1 MSSEEKDIG
10 KHETGGIQVMSPPDN
25 DDFYDPSKES
35 AWTRAGLTF
44 ESFKRA
50 PGVTK

>member
-1 MSSEEKDIG
+1 MSEEKDIG
-10 KHETGGIQVMSPPDN
+10 GKIETGGIQVMSPPDH
-25 DDFYDPSKES
+25 DEFYDPSKES
-35 AWTRAGLTF
+35 ALTRAGLTL